1 MSFEEDISI
10 FDKIENPIDNN
21 YIEKSYSFEEEE
33 NDDTSNDIV
42 DINAQPAYYDS
53 LGRKI
58 DVTRY
63 GNVVVLNEQVDSVDD
78 DTEKEQFILEL
89 ISKSGRELDK
99 QLIRLSQSKKN
110 KHEENKPKPTMI
122 KKEEYYPHKDDREYR
137 SYNNNSKNHWKD
149 NHSFNKKRYRDKGH
163 NSYYRNSYH
172 PQVSKQINNFTCVV
186 NVYKDRY

>member
-58 DVTRY
+58 DVSRY

-99 QLIRLSQSKKN
+99 QQMGLSQNKKN
-110 KHEENKPKPTMI
+110 KYEENKTNLTLI
-122 KKEEYYPHKDDREYR
+122 KKEEYYPHKDDREYK
-137 SYNNNSKNHWKD
+137 SYYNNSKNHWKD
-149 NHSFNKKRYRDKGH
+149 NYSFNKTKYRDKGH
-163 NSYYRNSYH
+163 NSNYRNSHH
-172 PQVSKQINNFTCVV
+172 PPVSKQINNFTCVV
-186 NVYKDRY
+186 YKDKY

>member
-21 YIEKSYSFEEEE
+21 YIEKSCSFEEEE

-63 GNVVVLNEQVDSVDD
+63 GNVVVLNEQIDSVDD

-99 QLIRLSQSKKN
+99 QQMGFSQSKKN
-110 KHEENKPKPTMI
+110 KYEENKTNLTLI
-122 KKEEYYPHKDDREYR
+122 KKEEYYPHKDDREYK
-137 SYNNNSKNHWKD
+137 SYYNNSKNHWKD
-149 NHSFNKKRYRDKGH
+149 NYSFNKTKYRDKGH
-163 NSYYRNSYH
+163 NSNYRNSHH
-172 PQVSKQINNFTCVV
+172 PPVSKQINNFTCVV
-186 NVYKDRY
+186 YKDKY

>member
-58 DVTRY
+58 DLTRY
-63 GNVVVLNEQVDSVDD
+63 GNVVVWGGQVESDD

-122 KKEEYYPHKDDREYR
+122 KKEEYYYSSLK
-137 SYNNNSKNHWKD
+137 SYILID
-149 NHSFNKKRYRDKGH
+149 IFL
-163 NSYYRNSYH
+163 
-172 PQVSKQINNFTCVV
+172 
-186 NVYKDRY
+186 